1 MAGGTVVFVA
11 NATSKL
17 GGLLEMSTLHSTY
30 LTVPV
35 LKTDIH
41 EWVRRGNRF
50 ERLLFVRAVGWIAH
64 LQMTANDQSSRR
76 D

>member
-1 MAGGTVVFVA
+1 MIKRLRRRGSRRSRSVVAGGTVVFVA

-41 EWVRRGNRF
+41 EWF
-50 ERLLFVRAVGWIAH
+50 
-64 LQMTANDQSSRR
+64 
-76 D
+76 

>member
-41 EWVRRGNRF
+41 EWF
-50 ERLLFVRAVGWIAH
+50 
-64 LQMTANDQSSRR
+64 
-76 D
+76 